1 MARPVPAVVR
11 PFAVWR
17 RQFSASCSRPA
28 VDKRCNSAAEAIKD
42 MKGPATVLVGGFGFS
57 GVPNTLINA
66 VRDRPDIKDLTVV
79 SNNAGMPGAGLGQ
92 LLESGQISKMIA
104 SFIGENKVFEKMYLS
119 GELSLELTPQGTIAE
134 KCAAGAAGV
143 PAFYTPAA
151 YGTIVQTGELPVRY
165 NKDGTVAEYSKPK
178 ETREFNGKSYIL
190 EESIFGDYAL
200 IKADKADKLGNCQF
214 RKAQNNFNEAMAKN
228 AKYTIVEAD
237 EIVEVGELRP
247 EEIHVQAIYVN
258 KVIKSTEKKQ
268 IEKLTYAKDPSEM
281 LQAGSGDAT
290 ARRERIVKRA
300 AKEFEDGMYVN
311 LGIGMPLI
319 APSYLPEGVEVFLQ
333 AENGILGLGGYPKPG
348 EEDPDLIN
356 PGKET
361 VTLAKG
367 ASLFGSHESFG
378 MIRAGRIDLT
388 MLGALQVSQYGDLAN
403 FMLPGKVKGVGGAM
417 DLVANPEK
425 TKVIVTMEHTDK
437 KGNPKIL
444 SQCSFPLTGPRCVS
458 KIITD
463 LAVFEV
469 STTEGLTLV
478 EHAEGV
484 TVDEIRSKTEAPFK
498 FLQINI
504 PRTINMLLWRLPL
517 QLLKLNGVSVRNLAT
532 ATKRKN
538 KKLPLSG
545 LKVLDLSRV
554 LAGPYCTQIL
564 GDLGADIIKIEHPVR
579 GDDTRAWGPPYAPY
593 IDGREGPG
601 ESAYYLSVNRNK
613 RSLALSFSHPQGQT
627 ILHQLAKE
635 ADILVENYLPNSLT
649 KYNLDYPTLTTINPS
664 LIYTSITGYGQT
676 GPYSNR
682 PGFDV
687 MVEAEFGLAHLTGS
701 KGGPPVKV
709 GVAVTDLTTG
719 LYAVQS
725 ILAALWQR
733 AQSKEDGEAGKGE
746 GQHLDVCLSDCQVA
760 TLANM
765 GQGPLISGEKD
776 SGRWGTAHPSVVP
789 YQSFATAD
797 GDIFVGGANDKLF
810 GILCARLNKPEWA
823 SDARFLTNSDR
834 VSNRSILE
842 EMIENETR
850 RLSTK
855 EWQERFDGS
864 GLPFAVIN
872 DVLGT
877 MGHEHVQARS
887 MVQTI
892 AHPACGPIKV
902 ISPPV
907 KYSNAEPSVR
917 RAPPLLGEHTDE
929 ILAEIGFSQGEI
941 AELRREKVVA

>member
-28 VDKRCNSAAEAIKD
+28 VDKRCGSASEAVKD
-42 MKGPATVLVGGFGFS
+42 MKGNSTVLVGGFGFS

-66 VRDRPDIKDLTVV
+66 VRDRPDIKGLTVV

-92 LLESGQISKMIA
+92 LLESGQIGKMIA

-119 GELSLELTPQGTIAE
+119 GDLSLELTPQGTIAE

-178 ETREFNGKSYIL
+178 ETREFNGKAYIL
-190 EESIFGDYAL
+190 EEAIFGDYAL

-214 RKAQNNFNEAMAKN
+214 RRAQNNFNEAMAKN

-237 EIVEVGELRP
+237 HIVEVGELSP
-247 EEIHVQAIYVN
+247 EEIHLQAIYVN
-258 KVIKSTEKKQ
+258 KVIQSTEKKQ
-268 IEKLTYAKDPSEM
+268 IEKLTFAKDPSEM
-281 LQAGSGDAT
+281 LQAGSGEAT

-300 AKEFEDGMYVN
+300 AKEFRDGMYVN

-333 AENGILGLGGYPKPG
+333 AENGILGLGPYPKPG

-361 VTLAKG
+361 VTLNKG
-367 ASLFGSHESFG
+367 ASIFGSHESFG

-484 TVDEIRSKTEAPFK
+484 SVDEIRSKTEAPFK
-498 FLQINI
+498 VAADLK
-504 PRTINMLLWRLPL
+504 PMLIFRP
-517 QLLKLNGVSVRNLAT
+517 NGVSIAARAFST
-532 ATKRKN
+532 AKKN
-538 KKLPLSG
+538 KKLPLEG
-545 LKVLDLSRV
+545 LKVLDLTRV
-554 LAGPYCTQIL
+554 LAGPYATQIL

-579 GDDTRAWGPPYAPY
+579 GDDTRAWGPPWAPY
-593 IDGREGPG
+593 IDGREGSG

-613 RSLALSFSHPQGQT
+613 RSLALSFASEHGQK
-627 ILHQLAKE
+627 ILHKLAQE
-635 ADILVENYLPNSLT
+635 ADILVENYLPQNLK
-649 KYNLDYPTLTTINPS
+649 KYNMDYETLSKINPS

-687 MVEAEFGLAHLTGS
+687 MVEAEFGLAHITGS
-701 KGGPPVKV
+701 RDGPPVKV

-725 ILAALWQR
+725 ILASLFTRQNDPDR
-733 AQSKEDGEAGKGE
+733 E

-765 GQGPLISGEKD
+765 GSSVLISGKKD
-776 SGRWGTAHPSVVP
+776 SGRWGTAHPSITP
-789 YQSFATAD
+789 YQSFPTAD
-797 GDIFVGGANDKLF
+797 GDIFVGGANDRLF
-810 GILCARLNKPEWA
+810 GILCEKLLKPEWKT
-823 SDARFLTNSDR
+823 DERFFNNANR
-834 VSNRSILE
+834 VANRETLE
-842 EMIENETR
+842 SLIEGETR
-850 RLSTK
+850 KLSTK
-855 EWQERFDGS
+855 EWQKRFEGS
-864 GLPFAVIN
+864 GLPFAVVN
-872 DVLGT
+872 DIKGT
-877 MGHEHVQARS
+877 MEHEHVQARG
-887 MVQTI
+887 MVQEI

-907 KYSNAEPSVR
+907 KYSNAEPSIR
-917 RAPPLLGEHTDE
+917 RPPPLLGEHTDE
-929 ILAEIGFSQGEI
+929 ILGEIGYSAKEI
-941 AELRREKVVA
+941 AALRAEQVVS

>member
-1 MARPVPAVVR
+1 MARPIPAVVR

-17 RQFSASCSRPA
+17 RQFSASCYRPA
-28 VDKRCNSAAEAIKD
+28 VDKRCGSASEAVKD
-42 MKGPATVLVGGFGFS
+42 MKGASTVLVGGFGFS

-66 VRDRPDIKDLTVV
+66 VRDRPDIKELTVV

-92 LLESGQISKMIA
+92 LLESGQIRKMIA
-104 SFIGENKVFEKMYLS
+104 SFIGENKVFEKMYLT
-119 GELSLELTPQGTIAE
+119 GDLSLELTPQGSIAE

-178 ETREFNGKSYIL
+178 ETREFNGKAYIL

-200 IKADKADKLGNCQF
+200 IKANKADKLGNCQF

-237 EIVEVGELRP
+237 HIVEVGEIAP
-247 EEIHVQAIYVN
+247 EEIHLQAIYVN
-258 KVIKSTEKKQ
+258 KVIQSTEKKQ
-268 IEKLTYAKDPSEM
+268 IEKLTFAKDPSEM
-281 LQAGSGDAT
+281 LQAGSGEAT

-300 AKEFEDGMYVN
+300 AKEFRDGMYVN

-333 AENGILGLGGYPKPG
+333 AENGILGLGGYPQPG

-361 VTLAKG
+361 VTLSKG
-367 ASLFGSHESFG
+367 ASIFGSHESFG
-378 MIRAGRIDLT
+378 MIRAGRIDMT

-444 SQCSFPLTGPRCVS
+444 SQCSFPLTGPKCVS
-458 KIITD
+458 TIITD

-469 STTEGLTLV
+469 STTLGLTLI

-484 TVDEIRSKTEAPFK
+484 TVEEIRSKTEAPFK
-498 FLQINI
+498 I
-504 PRTINMLLWRLPL
+504 PNMLLPRLRPL
-517 QLLKLNGVSVRNLAT
+517 FKPNGISIRAVTT
-532 ATKRKN
+532 APN
-538 KKLPLSG
+538 KKLPLAG

-593 IDGREGPG
+593 IDGREGNG

-613 RSLALSFSHPQGQT
+613 RSLALSFASPSGIS
-627 ILHQLAKE
+627 ILHKLASK
-635 ADILVENYLPNSLT
+635 ADILVENYLPDSLA
-649 KYNLDYPTLTTINPS
+649 KYNLDYATLSKINPR

-676 GPYSNR
+676 GPYRNR

-701 KGGPPVKV
+701 RDGPPVKV

-719 LYAVQS
+719 LYAVNS

-733 AQSKEDGEAGKGE
+733 SVSGE
-746 GQHLDVCLSDCQVA
+746 GQQLDVCLSDCQVA

-765 GQGPLISGEKD
+765 GSSVLVSGEKD

-789 YQSFATAD
+789 YQSFPTSD
-797 GDIFVGGANDKLF
+797 GDIFVGGANDRLF
-810 GILCARLNKPEWA
+810 GILCEKLGKPEWKT
-823 SDARFLTNSDR
+823 DARFVSNSDR
-834 VSNRSILE
+834 VANRTALE
-842 EMIENETR
+842 IMIEIETR
-850 RLSTK
+850 KSATAD
-855 EWQERFDGS
+855 WQKRFEGS
-864 GLPFAVIN
+864 GLPFAVVN
-872 DVLGT
+872 DIKGT
-877 MGHEHVQARS
+877 MEHEHVRARE

-907 KYSNAEPSVR
+907 KYSNAEPSIR
-917 RAPPLLGEHTDE
+917 RPPPLLGEHSDE
-929 ILAEIGFSQGEI
+929 ILMEIGLTAEEI
-941 AELRREKVVA
+941 EELRGSKVIS